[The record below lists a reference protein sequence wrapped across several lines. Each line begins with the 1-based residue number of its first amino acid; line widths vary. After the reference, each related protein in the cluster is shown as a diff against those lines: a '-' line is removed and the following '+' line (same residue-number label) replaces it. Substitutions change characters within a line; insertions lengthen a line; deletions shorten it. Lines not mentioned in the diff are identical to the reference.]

1 MSVLAV
7 RTVEKPWGRDHLPPP
22 FAVPYGKRIG
32 EIWFEPTEA
41 VFSLLVKYIF
51 TSEKLSVQ
59 VHPDDAQAKALGEYG
74 AGEGFGGKEECWL
87 VIDAEPGATLGIGF
101 RKPLEADAMRAAAL
115 DGSIE
120 DLLVWHPVSA
130 GDFFYIP
137 AGTVHAIGAG
147 VSLIEI
153 QQNSDITYR
162 LYDYGRP
169 RPLHLD
175 KGLAVAKGEPYDA
188 ALHRHLPDTGTLEL
202 ARGPY
207 FIAHR
212 VEGVP
217 DAGLLAEYAGP
228 MLVLPRRGVVELA
241 GHVLRPGDCGAA
253 PSASAIAFAP
263 NGQTILVR
271 AA

>member
-1 MSVLAV
+1 MSVLPV

-22 FAVPYGKRIG
+22 FAPPLGKRIG
-32 EIWFEPTEA
+32 EIWFEPNA
-41 VFSLLVKYIF
+41 DVSSLLVKYIF

-59 VHPDDAQAKALGEYG
+59 VHPDDAQAQALGEYDT
-74 AGEGFGGKEECWL
+74 GKEECWL

-101 RKPLEADAMRAAAL
+101 HEALGAEAMHAAAL

-120 DLLVWHPVSA
+120 DLLVWHPVQA

-175 KGLAVAKGEPYDA
+175 KGIAVARGEPYA
-188 ALHRHLPDTGTLEL
+188 PALHRHLPPTGTLEL

-207 FIAHR
+207 FTAHR

-217 DAGLLAEYAGP
+217 DAALLAEYAGP
-228 MLVLPRRGVVELA
+228 TLVLPRRGELELA
-241 GHVLRPGDCGAA
+241 EHVLRPGDCAAA
-253 PSASAIAFAP
+253 PSASAITFSP
-263 NGQTILVR
+263 ESQSILVR

>member
-1 MSVLAV
+1 MSELAI
-7 RTVEKPWGRDHLPPP
+7 RTVEKPWGREQLPAP
-22 FAVPYGKRIG
+22 FMVPFGKRIG
-32 EIWFEPTEA
+32 EIWFEPVEE
-41 VFSLLVKYIF
+41 VYSLLVKYIF

-59 VHPDDAQAKALGEYG
+59 VHPDDAQAKALGEYDT
-74 AGEGFGGKEECWL
+74 GKEECWL

-101 RKPLEADAMRAAAL
+101 HGEVGAEAMRAAAL

-120 DLLVWHPVSA
+120 ELMVWHPVQA

-175 KGLAVAKGEPYDA
+175 KGIAVAKGEPYAA
-188 ALHRHLPDTGTLEL
+188 ALHRHLAPTGTVEL
-202 ARGPY
+202 ARGRY
-207 FIAHR
+207 FTAHR

-217 DAGLLAEYAGP
+217 DAALLAEYDGP
-228 MLVLPRRGVVELA
+228 MLVLPRRGEVGLGHQVV
-241 GHVLRPGDCGAA
+241 RPGECGYA
-253 PSASAIAFAP
+253 ASALSITFSP
-263 NGQTILVR
+263 EGQSILVR